1 MSVRVAQRQNAR
13 RTRKTGHAVP
23 LILFLLVLTTC
34 GALLWAASTRLG
46 LCGREFSVT
55 EGLDP
60 RAESL
65 HEGFFAALGH
75 ENNRD
80 QLSYRINRRI
90 ELEPGGP
97 AALCLGNPLRN
108 SFLLRAEIRLD
119 ESGAVLFSS
128 GLLLPGRQIRSAVL
142 DTTLEVGEHAATAR
156 FYAIDPVSLAELGWV
171 SEPLTVTV
179 LS

>member
-65 HEGFFAALGH
+65 HEGFSPPSDMKTTGTSSLTGSIAGLSLSRADPRHSALEIRFVTPSSSGRRYGLMKAA
-75 ENNRD
+75 RFCF
-80 QLSYRINRRI
+80 
-90 ELEPGGP
+90 P
-97 AALCLGNPLRN
+97 AACCCRAARSGRRCLILRLKRGNMRRPPDSMPLI
-108 SFLLRAEIRLD
+108 L
-119 ESGAVLFSS
+119 
-128 GLLLPGRQIRSAVL
+128 
-142 DTTLEVGEHAATAR
+142 
-156 FYAIDPVSLAELGWV
+156 
-171 SEPLTVTV
+171 
-179 LS
+179 